1 MNKEFIKVRT
11 ITDITIS
18 SILIISGII
27 LVALPTSVSIT
38 LLGSFMLITG
48 TVLLA
53 ILKNGRQDSETKAYY
68 CKKERYFA
76 QSSKAKIL
84 DALENHIENIDL
96 SDEGKGEGIRM
107 EIYYNR
113 QSGKAFINLF
123 EYIPYNYEPVSPTFE
138 YTTDKITKLIG

>member
-18 SILIISGII
+18 SVLLVSGII
-27 LVALPTSVSIT
+27 LVALPTSVSVT
-38 LLGSFMLITG
+38 LLGAFMFITG
-48 TVLLA
+48 AILLA
-53 ILKNGRQDSETKAYY
+53 ILKNGWQDSETKTHY

-76 QSSKAKIL
+76 QSSKTKIL
-84 DALENHIENIDL
+84 NALENHIENIDL
-96 SDEGKGEGIRM
+96 SDEGKGEGVRM
-107 EIYYNR
+107 EIYYNK

-123 EYIPYNYEPVSPTFE
+123 EYIPYNYEPISPTFE